1 MWRREAPHV
10 RAALLRRYGQPDA
23 CEDAVQDAAEAAA
36 ARWPLTGVPDEPR
49 AWLIQVAA
57 RRLIDR
63 MRAEAARTR
72 RERLDAVREPGAGV
86 VPPVDDD
93 TPVTGADDTLR
104 LLFLCCHPALSR
116 PSQVALTLR
125 AVAGLRVEQIAA
137 AYLVPARTVTQR
149 LSRARATLR
158 EAGARF
164 TMPPPDALPDRVAAV
179 LDVCHLVFS
188 EGYTRTSGDQLV
200 DVELAEEAIRLTR
213 QVHAAL
219 PDHHEVTGALAL
231 MLLTHARSP
240 TRTDAAG
247 DLVPLADQDRSRWRR
262 DLIDEGVA
270 LLGRALP
277 HGPVGR
283 YQLQAAIAAVHAEAP
298 AFPDTDW
305 LQISVLYDMLSRV
318 APSPFVTLNQAVAVA
333 MAHGPDVGLALLE
346 PLLADPAMRRHH
358 RLHAVR
364 AHLLELDGDAHA
376 AAEHYKLAARLTGSL
391 PEQRYLNRRL
401 ARLTSDS

>member
-93 TPVTGADDTLR
+93 TPVTGVDDTLR

-137 AYLVPARTVTQR
+137 AYLVPARTMTQR

-283 YQLQAAIAAVHAEAP
+283 YQFQAAIAAVHAEAP
-298 AFPDTDW
+298 AFGDTDW

-364 AHLLELDGDAHA
+364 AHLLELDGDPQG
-376 AAEHYKLAARLTGSL
+376 AAEHYRLAARLTGSL